1 MIYGPCAAE
10 HPGADDSW
18 RCLFAEHRLPTV
30 TTPLLLTAP
39 LFDSWAVCHYVFG
52 TDYNDPRCTGPV
64 FDEAQLDYVNRFGSL
79 TFDAAG
85 MIAGAG
91 ASGRDGSSKVPS
103 QRQLLANSTT
113 ATAAAAAV
121 EGHVVWSAAC
131 YSHHVADRA
140 GFFQLRAEGLTM
152 ADMVAAFLQAAASGG
167 GARTTEEGGGRVV
180 GNARRG
186 RQWPPSAIEDCV
198 EFACTGSE
206 SCVIETDGLQ

>member
-79 TFDAAG
+79 NFDAVG
-85 MIAGAG
+85 MIAFPARWQIMAKSKTTTGAG
-91 ASGRDGSSKVPS
+91 TAGAAVAATGEVAGKV
-103 QRQLLANSTT
+103 AW
-113 ATAAAAAV
+113 TAAR
-121 EGHVVWSAAC
+121 
-131 YSHHVADRA
+131 Y
-140 GFFQLRAEGLTM
+140 
-152 ADMVAAFLQAAASGG
+152 
-167 GARTTEEGGGRVV
+167 
-180 GNARRG
+180 
-186 RQWPPSAIEDCV
+186 
-198 EFACTGSE
+198 
-206 SCVIETDGLQ
+206 